1 MKYLSLF
8 IVLLAG
14 HFAMAQ
20 DSEYTRFAEE
30 VKFYNLYVRGKID
43 TLKVDGANQEKFRA
57 RLDEV
62 FREFVLHPESHRFSR
77 FIQSRSE
84 PSLRFV
90 NGNNMFEI
98 EIDSLHSGD
107 RFWLV
112 YGYSFSEKKNYM
124 VKNPLTNQI
133 VYEGNSM
140 TNDIQLIGQLD
151 SVHYVVVEENGDVHA
166 AREAFVVKMQD
177 GKWKR
182 VKGFEGKA
190 IGQNPRDFSALVYVQ
205 RRERLQLEYRF
216 DQLMMYPLN
225 VNDVLFD
232 RTTKTLSY
240 HILLEDRRTK
250 TVSAQWK
257 NNVFI
262 LDDYFPDVSGDGVA
276 VPDR

>member
-1 MKYLSLF
+1 MKYLTLLIGLF
-8 IVLLAG
+8 IG
-14 HFAMAQ
+14 GFAFAQ
-20 DSEYTRFAEE
+20 DSEYTRFADE

-43 TLKVDGANQEKFRA
+43 TVKLDAASHEKYRA
-57 RLDEV
+57 RLDDV
-62 FREFVLHPESHRFSR
+62 FRAFVLHPESQRFSR
-77 FIQSRSE
+77 FVQARNQ
-84 PSLRFV
+84 PSLRFI

-124 VKNPLTNQI
+124 VKDASTNQI

-140 TNDIQLIGQLD
+140 TNDLQLIGQLD
-151 SVHYVVVEENGDVHA
+151 SLQYVVVEENGDVHA
-166 AREAFVVKMQD
+166 AREAFVVKMEN
-177 GKWKR
+177 GEWKR

-190 IGQNPRDFSALVYVQ
+190 LGQNPKDFSALVYVK

-216 DQLMMYPLN
+216 DQLMLYPLN
-225 VNDVLFD
+225 VNDMVFD
-232 RTTKTLSY
+232 YATKTLSY
-240 HILLEDRRTK
+240 RVLLDNRQTK
-250 TVSAQWK
+250 LVSAQWK

-262 LDDYFPDVSGDGVA
+262 LDDYLPDVSGDGIA